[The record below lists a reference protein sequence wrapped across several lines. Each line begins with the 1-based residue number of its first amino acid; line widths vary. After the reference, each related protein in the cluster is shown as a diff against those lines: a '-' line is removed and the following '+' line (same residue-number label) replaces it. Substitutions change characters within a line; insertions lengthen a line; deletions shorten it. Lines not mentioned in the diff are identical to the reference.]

1 MIYAVSSPLIRHWLS
16 GARRSRHLHFIQLN
30 INFIDFNKIKVYID
44 FMKEARPAWWDALD
58 EEDLQFL
65 KRFVLSSGSLK
76 ALCDE
81 YGVSYPT
88 LRARLDRLITKV
100 RAAEDPALTDSF
112 QRKLHVLVADGKLS
126 AALARDLWKAH
137 RAVAAEE
144 TTEKGDDTTLV

>member
-1 MIYAVSSPLIRHWLS
+1 MVYAVSSPLIRHRLS
-16 GARRSRHLHFIQLN
+16 GARQRRCLHFIKLS
-30 INFIDFNKIKVYID
+30 INFIDFNKIKVYIN
-44 FMKEARPAWWDALD
+44 FVKEARPAWWKALD
-58 EEDLQFL
+58 EEDLEFL

-100 RAAEDPALTDSF
+100 RAAEDPALADSF
-112 QRKLHVLVADGKLS
+112 HRKLYVMVADGKLS

-144 TTEKGDDTTLV
+144 TTTLV